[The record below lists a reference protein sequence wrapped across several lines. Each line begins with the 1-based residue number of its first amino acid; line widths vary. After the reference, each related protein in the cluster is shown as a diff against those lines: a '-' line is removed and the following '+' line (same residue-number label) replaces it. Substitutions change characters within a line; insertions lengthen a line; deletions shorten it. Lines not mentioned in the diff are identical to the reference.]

1 MAAGNRM
8 RADAQRN
15 RAALLAAAKKVF
27 GEHGLDAPL
36 DDIAK
41 RAGVG
46 NATLYRRFPD
56 RRELIWEVFA
66 DRMADYLRAADHALT
81 RADTWAA
88 FVDYV
93 AYLCELQATDRGISE
108 LLTTTIVDVDDR
120 LTRLRELGRER
131 TAEVITRAQT
141 PGGLRPDF
149 TPQDFA
155 LLLMAN
161 AGVVRRTTTY
171 APEGWRRQLA
181 FALDGLRE
189 AAATAAPPPPSE
201 AAMLA
206 AMRLHRGPADQAA
219 EPPR

>member
-1 MAAGNRM
+1 MVAGHRM

-15 RAALLAAAKKVF
+15 RTALLAAAKEVF

-66 DRMADYLRAADHALT
+66 DRMADYLRAADHAL
-81 RADTWAA
+81 AMPDGWAA
-88 FVDYV
+88 FVGYV
-93 AYLCELQATDRGISE
+93 TYLCELQATDRGISE

-120 LTRLRELGRER
+120 LTRLRKLGQER
-131 TAEVITRAQT
+131 TTEVIARAQV

-149 TPQDFA
+149 TPPDFV

-161 AGVVRRTTTY
+161 AGVVRRTGTY
-171 APEGWRRQLA
+171 APEGWRRQLS
-181 FALDGLRE
+181 FALDGLR
-189 AAATAAPPPPSE
+189 ASAATDAPPPPTE
-201 AAMLA
+201 TAMLA
-206 AMRLHRGPADQAA
+206 AMRLRHEPGARL
-219 EPPR
+219 PPRR